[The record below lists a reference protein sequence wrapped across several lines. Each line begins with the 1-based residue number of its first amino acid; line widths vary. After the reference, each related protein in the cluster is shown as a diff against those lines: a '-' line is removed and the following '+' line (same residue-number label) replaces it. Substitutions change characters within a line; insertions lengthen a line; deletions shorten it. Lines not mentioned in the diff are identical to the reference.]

1 MTEGSS
7 EVGSGVKSVDLGSVQ
22 GLGAAL
28 DDGSQATR
36 AQTVAGAMDARV
48 GSPARDQAASIG
60 AVTDLDEI
68 FRDFN
73 DPRRK
78 WRRLLAEFV
87 GTFFL
92 VLVAAGAP
100 MMNVAVEGSVSRL
113 AAVVAPGMM
122 VMAVIMSMG
131 KVSGAHLNP
140 AVSIAFALRG
150 DFPWVRVAPYIC
162 AQLLGATAAAYFL
175 QFALGVSAQNGG
187 TYPAGG
193 YGAGAAFLMEFIL
206 TFGLVTVILGTASGA
221 QNIGII
227 GSLGVGAYIALAGMW
242 GSPISGASMNPAR
255 TFGPNMASLTF
266 TDFWVY
272 VVGPLAGMALA
283 VLVGFGLRGRGGGWD
298 GSTAAQ
304 GTLAQGRPRRVSI
317 PEGTGHAASSSSP
330 EAQTQ
335 AGPSDAS

>member
-1 MTEGSS
+1 MTEIQS
-7 EVGSGVKSVDLGSVQ
+7 EVGSGVGRVDLGSAQ
-22 GLGAAL
+22 GLEAASGA
-28 DDGSQATR
+28 GSQPTH
-36 AQTVAGAMDARV
+36 AQTVAGALDATV
-48 GSPARDQAASIG
+48 GSPTWDRAASIG
-60 AVTDLDEI
+60 TVTDLDEI

-122 VMAVIMSMG
+122 VMAVIMAMG

-162 AQLLGATAAAYFL
+162 TQLLGASAAAYFL
-175 QFALGVSAQNGG
+175 QFVLGVSAQNGG

-255 TFGPNMASLTF
+255 TC
-266 TDFWVY
+266 
-272 VVGPLAGMALA
+272 
-283 VLVGFGLRGRGGGWD
+283 R
-298 GSTAAQ
+298 
-304 GTLAQGRPRRVSI
+304 
-317 PEGTGHAASSSSP
+317 
-330 EAQTQ
+330 
-335 AGPSDAS
+335 

>member
-1 MTEGSS
+1 MTEIQS
-7 EVGSGVKSVDLGSVQ
+7 EVGSGVGRVDLGSAQ
-22 GLGAAL
+22 GLEAASGA
-28 DDGSQATR
+28 GSQPTH
-36 AQTVAGAMDARV
+36 AQTVAGTMDARV

-100 MMNVAVEGSVSRL
+100 MMNVAVDGSVSRL
-113 AAVVAPGMM
+113 ASVVAPGMM

-150 DFPWVRVAPYIC
+150 DFPWGRVVPYIC
-162 AQLLGATAAAYFL
+162 TQLLGASAAAYFL
-175 QFALGVSAQNGG
+175 QFVLGVSAQNGS

-193 YGAGAAFLMEFIL
+193 YGTGAAFLMEFIL

-242 GSPISGASMNPAR
+242 GVASFRRVHEPSSNLWAEPGQPYLHR
-255 TFGPNMASLTF
+255 L
-266 TDFWVY
+266 
-272 VVGPLAGMALA
+272 L
-283 VLVGFGLRGRGGGWD
+283 GLRGW
-298 GSTAAQ
+298 TAC
-304 GTLAQGRPRRVSI
+304 GYGPGRPRRLWITRAWRRMGWFDSRARDAR
-317 PEGTGHAASSSSP
+317 PR
-330 EAQTQ
+330 EAEARFDTRGDWSRGVLVFARGPD
-335 AGPSDAS
+335 AGGS

>member
-1 MTEGSS
+1 MTEIQS
-7 EVGSGVKSVDLGSVQ
+7 EVGSGVGRVDLGSTQ
-22 GLGAAL
+22 GLEAASGAGSQPTHAQMVASAL
-28 DDGSQATR
+28 DAT
-36 AQTVAGAMDARV
+36 V
-48 GSPARDQAASIG
+48 GSPTRDRAASIG
-60 AVTDLDEI
+60 TVTDLDEI

-122 VMAVIMSMG
+122 VMAVIMAMG

-162 AQLLGATAAAYFL
+162 TQLLGATAAAYFL

-266 TDFWVY
+266 TDFWIY

-283 VLVGFGLRGRGGGWD
+283 VLVGYGLRGRGGGWD

-335 AGPSDAS
+335 AGPSGAS